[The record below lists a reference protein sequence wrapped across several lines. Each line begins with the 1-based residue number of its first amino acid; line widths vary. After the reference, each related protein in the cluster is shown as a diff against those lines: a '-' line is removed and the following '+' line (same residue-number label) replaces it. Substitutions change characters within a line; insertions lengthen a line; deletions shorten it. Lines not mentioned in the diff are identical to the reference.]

1 MPAIDLHRCT
11 NDISDFIANG
21 GPAMT
26 GQKAIRPQKT
36 PLRQRLWRDR
46 YLYLLLLPVLVYYV
60 LFKYVPFYGIQMAF
74 KDFDSNMTAGVLAS
88 EWKGFYYFKR
98 LFSSIVFFRVFKN
111 TIILN
116 IMRLAF
122 GFPAPIFLALML
134 NEVHSMAYKRIS
146 QSIMYIPHF
155 FSWVVL
161 GGIVSSVLSPS
172 TGIVNVLYKA
182 VSGSEEGIYFLMDEK
197 LWRPV
202 YVAVNIWKEV
212 GWGTIIFL
220 AAISGVDVEL
230 YEAAIIDGANKAQQI
245 WHITLPGIRPTI
257 VILLILRMGAMMDV
271 GMESVLVLENPVVRS
286 VSDVFSTYIYR
297 QGVGSAQYSLTTA
310 MGLFQ
315 SVISCMLLL
324 TTNAVSNRLTGDGIW

>member
-1 MPAIDLHRCT
+1 
-11 NDISDFIANG
+11 
-21 GPAMT
+21 MT
-26 GQKAIRPQKT
+26 QQKAIRVRKT
-36 PLRQRLWRDR
+36 PLQQRLWRDR

-74 KDFDSNMTAGVLAS
+74 KDFDSNMTAGVWAS
-88 EWKGFYYFKR
+88 QWRGLYYFKR
-98 LFSSIVFFRVFKN
+98 LFSSVVFFRVFKN
-111 TIILN
+111 TLVLN
-116 IMRLAF
+116 LMRLAF
-122 GFPAPIFLALML
+122 GFPAPKFLALML
-134 NEVHSMAYKRIS
+134 NEVHSITYKRIA

-161 GGIVSSVLSPS
+161 GGIVSGILSPS
-172 TGIVNVLYKA
+172 TGMVNIIYKA
-182 VSGSEEGIYFLMDEK
+182 VTGAKEGIYFLMDES

-220 AAISGVDVEL
+220 AAIASVDVEL
-230 YEAAIIDGANKAQQI
+230 YEAAIIDGANKARQI

-315 SVISCMLLL
+315 SVISCILLL
-324 TTNAVSNRLTGDGIW
+324 TTNAISNRLTGDGIW